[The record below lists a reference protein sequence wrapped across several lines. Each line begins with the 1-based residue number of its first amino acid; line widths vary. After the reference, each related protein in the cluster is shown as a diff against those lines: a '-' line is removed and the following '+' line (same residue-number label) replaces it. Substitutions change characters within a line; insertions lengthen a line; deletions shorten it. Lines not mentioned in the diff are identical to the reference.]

1 MKRQCGA
8 CGARRMQRFDGETLV
23 VEHRGLHQA
32 VSGLGGLRCA
42 ACGDEVLDA
51 ESAQRYASVGDALVM
66 QAREQDRCSIR
77 RIRKRLGLT
86 QAQAALLT
94 GGGPN
99 AFSRYETGKAT
110 PMPAVINL
118 FRLLDAHPEL
128 LSELPLVG
136 QDPSEHK
143 RTRSTSRSR
152 TARASSP

>member
-1 MKRQCGA
+1 MKQQCGA
-8 CGARRMQRFDGETLV
+8 CGARRMQRFDGESLV
-23 VEHRGLHQA
+23 VEHRGLQQA

-51 ESAQRYASVGDALVM
+51 DSAQRYASVGDALVM
-66 QAREQDRCSIR
+66 QSREQDRCAIR

-128 LSELPLVG
+128 LSELPPVG
-136 QDPSEHK
+136 QLPSQGD
-143 RTRSTSRSR
+143 RSGSQPGRR
-152 TARASSP
+152 TAGSLSP